1 MTRVALDAI
10 VERGHQDPLIQVVGR
25 TLDGKRAHEAE
36 HAGAAADLGRA
47 GSTSLDVGR
56 QARRV
61 SRHEVIEQEQID
73 ELASA
78 CAIEGGTDV
87 RVRHITYMT

>member
-1 MTRVALDAI
+1 MTRVTPDTI
-10 VERGHQDPLIQVVGR
+10 VQRGHQDPLIQVVGR
-25 TLDGKRAHEAE
+25 TRDGERAKETE

-47 GSTSLDVGR
+47 GGATLDVGR
-56 QARRV
+56 ETRRIG
-61 SRHEVIEQEQID
+61 RQEVIEQEQVD
-73 ELASA
+73 ELAGA